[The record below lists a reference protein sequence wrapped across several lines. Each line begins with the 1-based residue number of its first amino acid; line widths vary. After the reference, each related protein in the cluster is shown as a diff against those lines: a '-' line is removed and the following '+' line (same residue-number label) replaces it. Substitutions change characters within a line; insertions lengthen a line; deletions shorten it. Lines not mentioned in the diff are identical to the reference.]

1 LAVTVTAVAVDTDGA
16 VRKPVL
22 EIEPAVVDQTI
33 EVLLVPLTVA
43 KNCWL
48 PPEVRV
54 ALAGLRLTVML
65 VLVDVGGFTVTV
77 AEALES
83 SDAALVA
90 VTVT

>member
-1 LAVTVTAVAVDTDGA
+1 
-16 VRKPVL
+16 
-22 EIEPAVVDQTI
+22 
-33 EVLLVPLTVA
+33 
-43 KNCWL
+43 
-48 PPEVRV
+48 V